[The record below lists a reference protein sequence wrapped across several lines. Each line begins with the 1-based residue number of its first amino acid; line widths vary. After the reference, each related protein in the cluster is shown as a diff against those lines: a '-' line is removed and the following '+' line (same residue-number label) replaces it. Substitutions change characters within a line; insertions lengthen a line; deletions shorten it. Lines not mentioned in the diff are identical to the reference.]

1 MNKEKEVEGLTLGSK
16 PVVRNETVF
25 FLPAALRGISQQVK
39 SVLLQACRC
48 PYGSRRFR
56 LPRFLNSRHMKVARL
71 SALHTGRRYS
81 PLKFFI
87 ESVLLHA
94 LWPPLLAK
102 RYSWY
107 SFLSEAESLQG
118 HSACRRTDSMKN
130 FNGLIG
136 NRSRYLPA
144 CSAVPQPTSPP
155 RIHFIATDC
164 ANLLAVNIISW
175 QETDFF

>member
-1 MNKEKEVEGLTLGSK
+1 MHSHYWPHFDFINNLGLLKYKLNKSTMNKEKEVEGLTLGSK

-81 PLKFFI
+81 PRDIPGTHFFQRLSLSRAIVRVEGQIQWKISMASSGI
-87 ESVLLHA
+87 EAATFQLVA
-94 LWPPLLAK
+94 Q
-102 RYSWY
+102 
-107 SFLSEAESLQG
+107 SLNQLR
-118 HSACRRTDSMKN
+118 HRVS
-130 FNGLIG
+130 
-136 NRSRYLPA
+136 
-144 CSAVPQPTSPP
+144 
-155 RIHFIATDC
+155 
-164 ANLLAVNIISW
+164 IS
-175 QETDFF
+175 